1 MTEQKSVFRE
11 ITRNVLRGSFMGAA
25 DAVPGVSG
33 GTIALLLGIYE
44 RLLHNIQNCT
54 NLVISVLRIDRA
66 TTKRSFQSVEW
77 HFLLSLLSGVFITFV
92 LLAQI
97 IERLLEKHP
106 TSVAGLFFGL
116 VLASVIVAVFMVSSW
131 NVFRVSLG
139 LAVGIT
145 VFILLG
151 VRAGPIQQPSLL
163 IFFLSGAIAIS
174 AMILPG
180 ISGSFFLLMIGMY
193 GSLIEAVNERL
204 LSKLLVFGLGAVL
217 SLSLSARLL
226 SWILRNYRDSV
237 LALLIGLMI
246 GSLRVIWP
254 WPNGVGVISSEEN
267 EVIEGSALAWPESFS
282 AFIWPVVFGLA
293 GFIIVI
299 FIWNLSRSDQ

>member
-44 RLLHNIQNCT
+44 RLLHNIHHCT

>member
-163 IFFLSGAIAIS
+163 VFFLSGAIAIS

-267 EVIEGSALAWPESFS
+267 EVIEGSALAWPDSFS

>member
-44 RLLHNIQNCT
+44 RLLHNIQHCT

-139 LAVGIT
+139 LAVGIA

-163 IFFLSGAIAIS
+163 VFFLSGAIAIS

-267 EVIEGSALAWPESFS
+267 EVIEGSALAWPDSFS
-282 AFIWPVVFGLA
+282 AFIWPVIFGLA

>member
-44 RLLHNIQNCT
+44 RLLHNIQHCT

-267 EVIEGSALAWPESFS
+267 EVIEGSALAWPDSFS
-282 AFIWPVVFGLA
+282 AFIWPVIFGLA

>member
-44 RLLHNIQNCT
+44 RLLHNIQHCT

-163 IFFLSGAIAIS
+163 VFFLSGAIAIS

-267 EVIEGSALAWPESFS
+267 EVIEGSALAWPDSFS
-282 AFIWPVVFGLA
+282 AFIWPVIFGLA

>member
-139 LAVGIT
+139 LAVGIV

-267 EVIEGSALAWPESFS
+267 EVIEGSALAWPDSFS
-282 AFIWPVVFGLA
+282 AFIWPVIFGLA
-293 GFIIVI
+293 GFIVVI

>member
-44 RLLHNIQNCT
+44 RLLHNIQHCT

-139 LAVGIT
+139 LAVGIA

>member
-139 LAVGIT
+139 LAVGIA

-267 EVIEGSALAWPESFS
+267 EVIEGSALAWPDSFS

>member
-44 RLLHNIQNCT
+44 RLLHNIQHCT

-139 LAVGIT
+139 LAVGIA

-267 EVIEGSALAWPESFS
+267 EVIEGSALAWPDSFS
-282 AFIWPVVFGLA
+282 AFIWPVIFGLA

>member
-44 RLLHNIQNCT
+44 RLLHNIQHCT

-267 EVIEGSALAWPESFS
+267 EVIEGSALAWPDSFS

>member
-44 RLLHNIQNCT
+44 RLLHNIQHCT

-139 LAVGIT
+139 LAVGIV

-267 EVIEGSALAWPESFS
+267 EVIEGSALAWPDSFS
-282 AFIWPVVFGLA
+282 AFIWPVIFGLA
-293 GFIIVI
+293 GFIVVI

>member
-1 MTEQKSVFRE
+1 MTEDTSVFRV

-44 RLLHNIQNCT
+44 RLLQNIHHCT
-54 NLVISVLRIDRA
+54 DLVISILRIDRA
-66 TTKRSFQSVEW
+66 TTKRSLLSIEW
-77 HFLLSLLSGVFITFV
+77 RFLLSLLSGIIIAFV

-97 IERLLEKHP
+97 IERLLENHP

-116 VLASVIVAVFMVSSW
+116 VLASIIVAGFMVHTW
-131 NVFRVSLG
+131 NISRVVLGVATGIGVFV
-139 LAVGIT
+139 
-145 VFILLG
+145 LLG
-151 VRAGPIQQPSLL
+151 VRAGPIQEPSLL
-163 IFFLSGAIAIS
+163 VFFFSGAIAIS

-193 GSLIEAVNERL
+193 GSLIEAVNERYL
-204 LSKLLVFGLGAVL
+204 GKLLIFGLGAVL

-226 SWILRNYRDSV
+226 NWILRNYRDSV

-254 WPNGVGVISSEEN
+254 WPNGVGVISGEEN
-267 EVIEGSALAWPESFS
+267 EIIEGSALAWPSSFG
-282 AFIWPVVFGLA
+282 ACIWPVVFGLT

-299 FIWNLSRSDQ
+299 FIWNLSRSD

>member
-139 LAVGIT
+139 LAVGIV

-267 EVIEGSALAWPESFS
+267 EVIEGSALAWPDSFS
-282 AFIWPVVFGLA
+282 AFIWPVIFGLA

>member
-139 LAVGIT
+139 LAVGIA

-267 EVIEGSALAWPESFS
+267 EVIEGSTLAWPDSFS
-282 AFIWPVVFGLA
+282 AFIWPVIFGLA

>member
-44 RLLHNIQNCT
+44 RLLHNIHHCT

-66 TTKRSFQSVEW
+66 TAKRSFQSVEW

-139 LAVGIT
+139 LAVGIV

-267 EVIEGSALAWPESFS
+267 EVIEGSTLAWPDSFS
-282 AFIWPVVFGLA
+282 AFIWPVIFGLA

>member
-44 RLLHNIQNCT
+44 RLLHNIQHCT

-139 LAVGIT
+139 LAVGIA

-267 EVIEGSALAWPESFS
+267 EVIEGSTLAWPESFS

>member
-44 RLLHNIQNCT
+44 RLLHNIQHCT

-139 LAVGIT
+139 LAVGIA

-267 EVIEGSALAWPESFS
+267 EVIEGSALAWPDSFS

>member
-139 LAVGIT
+139 LAVGIA

-267 EVIEGSALAWPESFS
+267 EVIEGSTLAWPESFS

>member
-44 RLLHNIQNCT
+44 RLLHNIQHCT

-267 EVIEGSALAWPESFS
+267 EVIEGSALAWPDSFS

-293 GFIIVI
+293 GFIIII

>member
-44 RLLHNIQNCT
+44 RLLHNIQHCT

-163 IFFLSGAIAIS
+163 VFFLSGAIAIS

-267 EVIEGSALAWPESFS
+267 EVIEGSALAWPDSFS

>member
-139 LAVGIT
+139 LAVGIA

-267 EVIEGSALAWPESFS
+267 EVIEGSALAWPDSFS
-282 AFIWPVVFGLA
+282 AFIWPVIFGLA

>member
-1 MTEQKSVFRE
+1 MTEKKSVFRE
-11 ITRNVLRGSFMGAA
+11 ITRNMLRGSFMGAA

-44 RLLHNIQNCT
+44 RLLQNIQHCT
-54 NLVISVLRIDRA
+54 DLVISTLRIDRA
-66 TTKRSFQSVEW
+66 AMKRSFRSIEW
-77 HFLLSLLSGVFITFV
+77 HFLLSLLSGIIIAFV

-97 IERLLEKHP
+97 IERLLENHP
-106 TSVAGLFFGL
+106 TSIAGLFFGL
-116 VLASVIVAVFMVSSW
+116 VAASVIVAGFMVDTW
-131 NVFRVSLG
+131 NPSRVVLGVATGIAVF
-139 LAVGIT
+139 
-145 VFILLG
+145 FLLG
-151 VRAGPIQQPSLL
+151 VRAGPVQEPSLL
-163 IFFLSGAIAIS
+163 VFFFSGAIAIS
-174 AMILPG
+174 AMTLPG

-204 LSKLLVFGLGAVL
+204 LGKLLVFGLGAVL

-226 SWILRNYRDSV
+226 NWILRNYRDSV

-254 WPNGVGVISSEEN
+254 WPNGVGVISEEEN
-267 EVIEGSALAWPESFS
+267 EIVEGSALAWPDSFGTL
-282 AFIWPVVFGLA
+282 IWPVVCGLA

-299 FIWNLSRSDQ
+299 FIWNLSRSD

>member
-1 MTEQKSVFRE
+1 
-11 ITRNVLRGSFMGAA
+11 MGAA

-139 LAVGIT
+139 LAVGIA

-267 EVIEGSALAWPESFS
+267 EVIEGSALAWPDSFS
-282 AFIWPVVFGLA
+282 AFIWPVIFGLA